1 MKKIV
6 YLCVVL
12 AAGAASAA
20 VLRVGPGEE
29 YATVQSAVD
38 AVPSGNADEAVVE
51 IAPGDYEEHVLV
63 PRDRPFVTMRAREPG
78 TVRIRSGE
86 SVYTVKDKQLP
97 RCTALT
103 VEASDFTAAGIVFDN
118 YASRANVEA
127 GGRGVGQA
135 LAVSVTSDRVTFRKC
150 TFLGHQDTLLADG
163 PHYGDGVSRQYY
175 EDCEI
180 EGTVDFIF
188 GGATAVFNR
197 CRLRFA
203 DRGYVA
209 AASTREGQRFGFV
222 FVDCTLS
229 GKDGMKKS
237 ELGRPWRPYAQTVF
251 IGCRF
256 DDVLKPEGWSNWRNP
271 ANEKTA
277 YFAEFGCIGPG
288 ADAAAR
294 HPWVHVGTL
303 DDAAAYFAARGAS
316 TWRDALAGT
325 DGWNPAGE
333 KFPRAGAVAKTL

>member
-1 MKKIV
+1 MRKIL
-6 YLCVVL
+6 YLSVVL

-29 YATVQSAVD
+29 YKTVQSAID
-38 AVPSGNADEAVVE
+38 AVPSGNAGETIVE
-51 IAPGDYEEHVLV
+51 IASGDYEEHVLV
-63 PRDRPFVTMRAREPG
+63 PRDKPFVTMRAKDPG
-78 TVRIRSGE
+78 KVRIRSGE

-97 RCTALT
+97 RCTALS
-103 VEASDFTAAGIVFDN
+103 VEANDFTAEGIVFDN

-135 LAVSVTSDRVTFRKC
+135 LAVAVTSDRVTFRKC

-163 PHYGDGVSRQYY
+163 PHHGDGVSRQYY

-188 GGATAVFNR
+188 GGAAAVFNR

-203 DRGYVA
+203 DRGYVT

-256 DDVLKPEGWSNWRNP
+256 DDVLKPEGWSNWRKP
-271 ANEKTA
+271 ENEKTA
-277 YFAEFGCIGPG
+277 WYGEFGCTGPG
-288 ADAAAR
+288 AESAARPAWIHTGTLAAA
-294 HPWVHVGTL
+294 
-303 DDAAAYFAARGAS
+303 DDYFTARGAS
-316 TWRDALAGT
+316 SWRDVLAGS
-325 DGWNPAGE
+325 DGWRPFYFGGGLQN
-333 KFPRAGAVAKTL
+333 VAK